1 MIRREEL
8 AGRMADAVVKRL
20 VGRKLADVRDEKRAR
35 EVVQRILAE
44 NLLAEEKLDAD
55 ARSLMQDHAKEI
67 RDSASDYK
75 RLFALVNRI
84 VADLT
89 ATESVAVRPSADDK
103 IQGQLRTEIFRV
115 MEEESRLE
123 ESIDQEVRRTLSTY
137 SRPAP
142 EGSAEWELLY
152 QKTRDEVYRRRFR
165 L

>member
-1 MIRREEL
+1 MSRE
-8 AGRMADAVVKRL
+8 
-20 VGRKLADVRDEKRAR
+20 
-35 EVVQRILAE
+35 
-44 NLLAEEKLDAD
+44 
-55 ARSLMQDHAKEI
+55 
-67 RDSASDYK
+67 
-75 RLFALVNRI
+75 RLFALADRI

-89 ATESVAVRPSADDK
+89 ATESLVIRGSADDK
-103 IQGQLRTEIFRV
+103 AHGQLRTEIFRV
-115 MEEESRLE
+115 LEEESRLE